1 MHVDYHRSLV
11 KLGRQGKGEPSYRSP
26 PFSPWNST
34 SPSSKEDW
42 YYTVMLLKTY
52 LLQL

>member
-26 PFSPWNST
+26 PPSPPGIARPQVQKRIGIT
-34 SPSSKEDW
+34 PSC
-42 YYTVMLLKTY
+42 Y
-52 LLQL
+52 